1 MFPDIPKV
9 KITPVAVWK
18 QYEATLPQVDISF
31 RASNRTW
38 QSVCLSIRS
47 FLKLKFVIGNS
58 YEFKVQL
65 HVPTLPK
72 MVNHG

>member
-1 MFPDIPKV
+1 
-9 KITPVAVWK
+9 
-18 QYEATLPQVDISF
+18 
-31 RASNRTW
+31 
-38 QSVCLSIRS
+38 LSIRS

-58 YEFKVQL
+58 YKFKIRL